1 MLSSRLAVVNEQLE
15 ETGKAAPRSESTAAV
30 VLLAVGNRTGR
41 IPYREEI
48 AASLR
53 ARLLFSRLLTRGA
66 LCLTREPDYYEKQYT
81 AKTMNH
87 SVAYSRYMTKVLLIV
102 NPNSVPTRL
111 GSAV

>member
-41 IPYREEI
+41 RPYREEI

-53 ARLLFSRLLTRGA
+53 ATLLSSRLLTRGA
-66 LCLTREPDYYEKQYT
+66 LCLAREPDYEKQYT

-102 NPNSVPTRL
+102 NPKSVPTRL
-111 GSAV
+111 GSAA